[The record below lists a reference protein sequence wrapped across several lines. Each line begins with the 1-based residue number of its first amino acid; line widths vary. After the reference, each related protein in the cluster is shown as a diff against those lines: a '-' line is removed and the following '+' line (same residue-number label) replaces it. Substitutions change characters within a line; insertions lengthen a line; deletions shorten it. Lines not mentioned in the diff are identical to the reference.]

1 VGASLLSLKAG
12 LKVRLNDRLNPDF
25 ALSLAPELGGAV
37 FGEGENSDGMV
48 AASLPLL
55 LGWRLG
61 QGGQWVLGPRVQYL
75 RTLPRATSTV
85 RPFELFAVGA
95 SCGVVVPVGSDF
107 GVVPEVSVLS
117 PFGRDRFV
125 LFERLSPRIG
135 GTHGV
140 LFQVGLG
147 LLFGGFPSPQSGAPA
162 P

>member
-1 VGASLLSLKAG
+1 VSAWSGTG
-12 LKVRLNDRLNPDF
+12 F
-25 ALSLAPELGGAV
+25 AVSLAPEVGGAV
-37 FGEGENSDGMV
+37 FGEGENSDGLV
-48 AASLPLL
+48 AASLPVL

-75 RTLPRATSTV
+75 RTFPRASSTT

-95 SCGVVVPVGSDF
+95 SCGVVVPVGSGF
-107 GVVPEVSVLS
+107 GVMPEVSVLS
-117 PFGRDRFV
+117 PIGRDRFN
-125 LFERLSPRIG
+125 LFERVSPRIG

-147 LLFGGFPSPQSGAPA
+147 LLFGGISPSPPEAPA